1 MSNFEK
7 IEGKR
12 KGSINYVHQ
21 GFIYTKN
28 NADSIKTRLR
38 CHRWRDGCKGTAFI
52 QENTFHVNIN
62 CSHEPEMSEVKKR
75 KVESEIK
82 NAAGSTCTPL
92 RQIYDKLITKDSN
105 IQPFVKLKWA
115 MGKRRKLNLP
125 ATPTTA
131 ETFKSALKERAG
143 TIAPYFR
150 EMSKVADEFFLL
162 FFGDVTSEQMKTVSV
177 IHADA
182 TFKVVP
188 KKFYQLLIIHC
199 VFSDI
204 LIPVFYALMTSKSRV
219 LYDALFLCIRNF
231 FPSFKPAKCV
241 VDFET
246 ALYSSIQFN
255 FESQMQGCLFH
266 YRQALWR
273 KWSRLGIDKD
283 GELIKWLKKL
293 MALPLLPEEK
303 IEQCFYTL
311 APTEDIKSKSEGD
324 EVVWFYHYIENY
336 WIKRIPLGLLSV
348 YGCARRTNSEV
359 ECFHWGL
366 LRKFNIRHPNFWVF
380 VDKLHEIINSY
391 CVEIQQIE
399 NGLGTRKRK
408 AKFSKAVD
416 SAIKDAEE
424 KLQNDRINTS
434 EFLVR
439 VAGSTERSFKKM
451 EFQKE
456 FEEEEE
462 NNPPDDEDDDNNSDL
477 LCEEDDEEDYDLCS
491 GCDEKPIAHLVQP
504 CGHMLCVNC
513 VKKKKCQLC
522 GSQIFNNVTIDF
534 EDLS

>member
-92 RQIYDKLITKDSN
+92 RQIYNKLITKDSN

-188 KKFYQLLIIHC
+188 KKIYQLLIIHC
-199 VFSDI
+199 VFSDV
-204 LIPVFYALMTSKSRV
+204 LIPVFYALMTSKS
-219 LYDALFLCIRNF
+219 
-231 FPSFKPAKCV
+231 
-241 VDFET
+241 
-246 ALYSSIQFN
+246 
-255 FESQMQGCLFH
+255 
-266 YRQALWR
+266 
-273 KWSRLGIDKD
+273 
-283 GELIKWLKKL
+283 
-293 MALPLLPEEK
+293 LPLLPEEK

>member
-182 TFKVVP
+182 TFKAHCSSRATLRSHAMCKLCQEKEVP
-188 KKFYQLLIIHC
+188 IMRL
-199 VFSDI
+199 S
-204 LIPVFYALMTSKSRV
+204 
-219 LYDALFLCIRNF
+219 NF
-231 FPSFKPAKCV
+231 
-241 VDFET
+241 
-246 ALYSSIQFN
+246 Q
-255 FESQMQGCLFH
+255 
-266 YRQALWR
+266 
-273 KWSRLGIDKD
+273 
-283 GELIKWLKKL
+283 
-293 MALPLLPEEK
+293 
-303 IEQCFYTL
+303 
-311 APTEDIKSKSEGD
+311 
-324 EVVWFYHYIENY
+324 
-336 WIKRIPLGLLSV
+336 
-348 YGCARRTNSEV
+348 
-359 ECFHWGL
+359 
-366 LRKFNIRHPNFWVF
+366 
-380 VDKLHEIINSY
+380 
-391 CVEIQQIE
+391 
-399 NGLGTRKRK
+399 
-408 AKFSKAVD
+408 
-416 SAIKDAEE
+416 
-424 KLQNDRINTS
+424 
-434 EFLVR
+434 
-439 VAGSTERSFKKM
+439 
-451 EFQKE
+451 
-456 FEEEEE
+456 
-462 NNPPDDEDDDNNSDL
+462 
-477 LCEEDDEEDYDLCS
+477 
-491 GCDEKPIAHLVQP
+491 
-504 CGHMLCVNC
+504 
-513 VKKKKCQLC
+513 
-522 GSQIFNNVTIDF
+522 
-534 EDLS
+534 

>member
-1 MSNFEK
+1 MFTIYFFLDNCQRCNFSRVFQVVMSNFEK

-62 CSHEPEMSEVKKR
+62 CSHEPEMSEGKKR

-199 VFSDI
+199 VFSDV

-255 FESQMQGCLFH
+255 FESQ
-266 YRQALWR
+266 
-273 KWSRLGIDKD
+273 S
-283 GELIKWLKKL
+283 
-293 MALPLLPEEK
+293 
-303 IEQCFYTL
+303 
-311 APTEDIKSKSEGD
+311 
-324 EVVWFYHYIENY
+324 
-336 WIKRIPLGLLSV
+336 IPLNK
-348 YGCARRTNSEV
+348 Y
-359 ECFHWGL
+359 
-366 LRKFNIRHPNFWVF
+366 
-380 VDKLHEIINSY
+380 
-391 CVEIQQIE
+391 
-399 NGLGTRKRK
+399 LG
-408 AKFSKAVD
+408 VP
-416 SAIKDAEE
+416 
-424 KLQNDRINTS
+424 
-434 EFLVR
+434 
-439 VAGSTERSFKKM
+439 GSSRWF
-451 EFQKE
+451 
-456 FEEEEE
+456 
-462 NNPPDDEDDDNNSDL
+462 D
-477 LCEEDDEEDYDLCS
+477 
-491 GCDEKPIAHLVQP
+491 
-504 CGHMLCVNC
+504 
-513 VKKKKCQLC
+513 
-522 GSQIFNNVTIDF
+522 
-534 EDLS
+534 